1 MNLRQRFTL
10 RHGLRSRTHRPA
22 LQTSELR
29 DPLTWVAAIAVC
41 AAFLLLVAAIE
52 YREDLEEAR
61 ECAAAT
67 R

>member
-10 RHGLRSRTHRPA
+10 RHGLRARTDRPA

-29 DPLTWVAAIAVC
+29 DPLTWLAAIAAC
-41 AAFLLLVAAIE
+41 AAFLFLLAAID
-52 YREDLEEAR
+52 YRHQLEEA

>member
-41 AAFLLLVAAIE
+41 AAFLFLVAVIQ
-52 YREDLEEAR
+52 YQEDLQEAQ
-61 ECAAAT
+61 CAAAT